1 MYDGRRLIGAVAK
14 VPLGGAVVA
23 VDADEYLDEEVEGI
37 IFCSLLTNVPAAA
50 DRVGILEVYPEEAQV
65 RFAL

>member
-37 IFCSLLTNVPAAA
+37 IFCSLLTNGPAAA